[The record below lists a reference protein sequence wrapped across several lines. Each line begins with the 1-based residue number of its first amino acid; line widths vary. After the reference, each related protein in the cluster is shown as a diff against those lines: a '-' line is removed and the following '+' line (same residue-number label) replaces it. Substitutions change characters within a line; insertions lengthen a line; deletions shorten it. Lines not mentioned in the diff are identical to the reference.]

1 MSNFLI
7 EAFGYLGSFLVLVSM
22 LMTSVVKLRVINT
35 IGSIIFTIYAL
46 IIRSY
51 PTALMN
57 AALVFINLYF
67 LFKMTKT
74 ENHFRVVEVN
84 SDDLMLK
91 EFLDYCHDDIYYNFP
106 DLEFDLKDMNRCFV
120 VFNEDKPVGF
130 TIGKYDKDE
139 LDLVLDYTVPA
150 YRDASIGNFLYDKLG
165 QFGIKK
171 VLYKDLLLIR
181 MSTISRRL
189 ASIKQPITIT
199 KNIKMRSYDRI
210 FIDSVSFI
218 DII

>member
-1 MSNFLI
+1 MTNFLI

-91 EFLDYCHDDIYYNFP
+91 EFLDYYLITNQHFSQQYLHYH
-106 DLEFDLKDMNRCFV
+106 LK
-120 VFNEDKPVGF
+120 
-130 TIGKYDKDE
+130 
-139 LDLVLDYTVPA
+139 
-150 YRDASIGNFLYDKLG
+150 
-165 QFGIKK
+165 
-171 VLYKDLLLIR
+171 
-181 MSTISRRL
+181 
-189 ASIKQPITIT
+189 
-199 KNIKMRSYDRI
+199 
-210 FIDSVSFI
+210 
-218 DII
+218 

>member
-1 MSNFLI
+1 MTNFLI

-22 LMTSVVKLRVINT
+22 LMTSVVKLRIINT

-91 EFLDYCHDDIYYNFP
+91 EFLDYYHDDIYYNFP

-171 VLYKDLLLIR
+171 VLYKGPLTESHVDYLKKIGFHK
-181 MSTISRRL
+181 T
-189 ASIKQPITIT
+189 ADYYYKE
-199 KNIKMRSYDRI
+199 Y
-210 FIDSVSFI
+210 
-218 DII
+218 